1 MKPVY
6 RKLILICLGVSLVVA
21 IVLTTKLIWFKPFS
35 IDHFFERSY
44 YELLLE
50 DPEALTRSGLLNEFP
65 FFDRNTDLTDP
76 STSQELH
83 RHEQGKRI
91 LSMLDEYDK
100 EDLDELDRSSYEVFH
115 WFLQHNVQGEQFLF
129 YNYPV
134 NQFSGAHLTFP
145 GFMSRSHRITDLK
158 DANDYLTRLNKWPE
172 KVSGLIEAMEHRREL
187 GIVPPTSIVRKVKDQ
202 CKRITNRPVDQDPL
216 FTGFTKGLEGIND
229 IESADSTEL
238 SQECRRL
245 IFETI
250 HPAYRELTDY
260 LDLLEK
266 SSTEVHGVWHLD
278 NGKAFYR
285 YALKSSTTL
294 DISPDEL
301 YHIGINEKERI
312 ETEIALVLEEI
323 GVENKIS
330 VQEGIRAIH
339 EQSTSLA
346 TEEELLQLYRA
357 EIDKAIAGTSPF
369 FLDFRFD
376 ELEVKRMDP
385 MREKSGATAL
395 YNRSGEKGI
404 LHVNLGDSTSFNTSS
419 IPTTVHH
426 EAIPG
431 HHLQRS
437 IRLKLRNL
445 PTFRRFLPFTA
456 YNEGWAMYCEVLGD
470 ELGLLDTPEKR
481 LGMLELDLLRTVRL
495 ICDIGVHHKK
505 WLRGQ
510 AIAYM
515 VSNTGISEQK
525 AEREIDRF
533 IVNPGQGCAYKV
545 GQLKMLE
552 LRDRMKAELG
562 SYYDI
567 RQFHDLVLRNG
578 AVPLDILD
586 KMVDREIE
594 RLIAESQTLVPEP
607 I

>member
-6 RKLILICLGVSLVVA
+6 RKLLFICLGVSLVAA

-35 IDHFFERSY
+35 IGHFFERSY

-50 DPEALTRSGLLNEFP
+50 DPEALTRSGLLNDYP
-65 FFDRNTDLTDP
+65 FLDRNTELTDH
-76 STSQELH
+76 SSEQELR

-91 LSMLDEYDK
+91 LSMLNEYDK

-145 GFMSRSHRITDLK
+145 GFMARSHRISDLN
-158 DANDYLTRLNKWPE
+158 DAKSFLTRLSKWPE

-187 GIVPPTSIVRKVKDQ
+187 GIVPPTSIIRKVKAQ
-202 CKRITNRPVDQDPL
+202 CKSITNRPVDQDPL
-216 FTGFTKGLEGIND
+216 FIGFTKGLRALEHL
-229 IESADSTEL
+229 ESADSTDL

-250 HPAYRELTDY
+250 HPGYRELSDY

-266 SSTEVHGVWHLD
+266 SSTEVHGVWHLN

-285 YALKSSTTL
+285 YALQSSTTL

-312 ETEIALVLEEI
+312 ESEIALVLEEI
-323 GVENKIS
+323 GVESFIS
-330 VQEGIRAIH
+330 VQQGMKAIH
-339 EQSTSLA
+339 QSSASLA
-346 TEEELLQLYRA
+346 TEDELLKLYRA
-357 EIDKAIAGTSPF
+357 EIDKAIASTSPYF
-369 FLDFRFD
+369 YDFRFD

-385 MREKSGATAL
+385 VREKSGASAF
-395 YNRSGEKGI
+395 YDRSGETGI
-404 LHVNLGDSTSFNTSS
+404 LHVNLGDSTAFAAYS

-437 IRLKLRNL
+437 IRLKLSDL

-456 YNEGWAMYCEVLGD
+456 YNEGWAMYCEVLCH

-495 ICDIGVHHKK
+495 ICDIGIHHKK

-510 AIAYM
+510 AVTYM
-515 VSNTGISEQK
+515 VANTGVSEQK

-552 LRDRMKAELG
+552 LRERMKTELG
-562 SYYDI
+562 NYYDI

-586 KMVDREIE
+586 MMVNREIE